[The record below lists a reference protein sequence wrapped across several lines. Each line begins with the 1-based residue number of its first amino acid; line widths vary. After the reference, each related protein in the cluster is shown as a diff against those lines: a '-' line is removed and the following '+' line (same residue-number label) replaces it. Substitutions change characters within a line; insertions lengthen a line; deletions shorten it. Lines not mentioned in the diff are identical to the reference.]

1 MRVVKSISLPVKL
14 AEEAEKLPNLSKF
27 VQDCIKEGVKGERLA
42 LEAHFEARG
51 RRIAVLHSHL
61 TNIIKLSRPGSKL
74 HQYHRIVKYVKE
86 SEDLDLMDIME
97 RFE

>member
-1 MRVVKSISLPVKL
+1 MRVVKSIALPVEL
-14 AEEAEKLPNLSKF
+14 AVKAEKLPNLSKF
-27 VQDCIKEGVKGERLA
+27 VQDCIREGVNEERIN

-51 RRIAVLHSHL
+51 RRIAILHSHL

-74 HQYHRIVKYVKE
+74 HQYPRIIKYCKE
-86 SEDLDLMDIME
+86 SEDLDLMDILE